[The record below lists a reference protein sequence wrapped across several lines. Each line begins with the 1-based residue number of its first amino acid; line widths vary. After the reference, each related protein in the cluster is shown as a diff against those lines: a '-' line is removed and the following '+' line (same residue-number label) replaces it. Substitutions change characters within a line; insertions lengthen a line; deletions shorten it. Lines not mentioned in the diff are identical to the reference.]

1 MDRVRRNRLLLVG
14 FLYFILVAT
23 STRLVTDE
31 QALASIWPANAVLL
45 AMLLQRGKPRWGDV
59 LIAGICGN
67 VLANFLIHGTLVTP
81 FFYSLIDVGEAM
93 LVAVALRRTMDMEE
107 MLGAPENVGRFVLWA
122 GGIAPAVSGL
132 GGAGIAWAF
141 LHEDFLGSLHT
152 WYLSD
157 ALGLLIFTPF
167 FTSLLAGEYRQS
179 FLEKSRRERIEA
191 LAIHLLV
198 LGTAIGVFMW
208 APPAM
213 LFLLFAPLMLV
224 TFKLGRLGTQVAIMI
239 VTITGVI
246 GTLVYPSSALH
257 GQSTAQHLHLLQFFL
272 ALMLL
277 TCLPVAASLS
287 ARNRLT
293 RRLADSERQLRARE
307 GDLIRMVATDPL
319 TGLLT
324 RAAFN
329 EQVEE
334 IHPETRVAIAML
346 DVDRFKQ
353 VNDQFGH
360 DAGDRALI
368 HFARLIGG
376 GVRQGDIVARAGG
389 DEFII
394 LFPDTGESDAETVC
408 QRLAA
413 TLARQPLALDEQV
426 LLELRMSCGVA
437 ERRDGETIEAAI
449 RRADQALYAAKGAGR
464 ARVTRA
470 A

>member
-1 MDRVRRNRLLLVG
+1 MDRARRNRLLWVG
-14 FLYFILVAT
+14 FLYFVLVAA
-23 STRLVTDE
+23 STRLVTGGE
-31 QALASIWPANAVLL
+31 ALASIWPANAVLL
-45 AMLLQRGKPRWGDV
+45 AMLLQPGKPRWGDV
-59 LIAGICGN
+59 LIAGVCGN
-67 VLANFLIHGTLVTP
+67 MLANFVMHGMLVTP
-81 FFYSLIDVGEAM
+81 FFYGLIDVGEVV
-93 LVAVALRRTMDMEE
+93 LVAAALRRTMDMEE
-107 MLGAPENVGRFVLWA
+107 ILGAPENVGHFVLWA
-122 GGIAPAVSGL
+122 GGVAPAISGL
-132 GGAGIAWAF
+132 GGATIAWAF
-141 LHEDFLGSLHT
+141 MHEDFFPALHT
-152 WYLSD
+152 WYFSD
-157 ALGLLIFTPF
+157 ALGLLVFTPF
-167 FTSLLAGEYRQS
+167 FTSLLGGEYRHS
-179 FLEKSRRERIEA
+179 FLEKSRRERFEA

-239 VTITGVI
+239 VTITGVV
-246 GTLVYPSSALH
+246 GTLLYPSAALH

-319 TGLLT
+319 TGLLN

-329 EQVEE
+329 ERIEE
-334 IHPETRVAIAML
+334 IHPEGRLAVAML

-368 HFARLIGG
+368 HFAAVIGG
-376 GVRQGDIVARAGG
+376 GIRQGDIVARVGG

-408 QRLAA
+408 QRLATA
-413 TLARQPLALDEQV
+413 LSRQPLPLDEQII
-426 LLELRMSCGVA
+426 LDLRMSCGVA
-437 ERRDGETIEAAI
+437 ERRAGEAIEAVI
-449 RRADQALYAAKGAGR
+449 KRADQALYAAKAAGR
-464 ARVTRA
+464 ARVSRA

>member
-1 MDRVRRNRLLLVG
+1 MDRARRNRLLWVG
-14 FLYFILVAT
+14 FLYFVLVAA
-23 STRLVTDE
+23 STRLVTGDE
-31 QALASIWPANAVLL
+31 ALASIWPANAVLL
-45 AMLLQRGKPRWGDV
+45 AMLLQPGKPRWGDV
-59 LIAGICGN
+59 LVAGVGAN
-67 VLANFLIHGTLVTP
+67 VLANLVLHGTFVTP
-81 FFYSLIDVGEAM
+81 LLYGLIDVGA
-93 LVAVALRRTMDMEE
+93 LALRRTMDMEE
-107 MLGAPENVGRFVLWA
+107 ILGAPENVGHFVLWA
-122 GGIAPAVSGL
+122 GGVAPALSGL
-132 GGAGIAWAF
+132 GGATVAWAF
-141 LHEDFLGSLHT
+141 LHEDFFLSLHT
-152 WYLSD
+152 WYFSD
-157 ALGLLIFTPF
+157 ALGLLVFTPF
-167 FTSLLAGEYRQS
+167 FTSLIGGEYRQS
-179 FLEKSRRERIEA
+179 FLEKNRRERLEA

-198 LGTAIGVFMW
+198 LATAIGVFLW

-239 VTITGVI
+239 VTITGVV
-246 GTLVYPSSALH
+246 GTLLYPSSALH

-293 RRLADSERQLRARE
+293 RRLADSER
-307 GDLIRMVATDPL
+307 DLIRMVAIDPL
-319 TGLLT
+319 TGLLN

-329 EQVEE
+329 ER
-334 IHPETRVAIAML
+334 IDAIPPEGRLAIAML

-368 HFARLIGG
+368 HFAAMIGG
-376 GVRQGDIVARAGG
+376 GVRQGDIVARVGG

-408 QRLAA
+408 QRLASA
-413 TLARQPLALDEQV
+413 LARHPLPLDEQI
-426 LLELRMSCGVA
+426 LLDLRMSCGVA
-437 ERRDGETIEAAI
+437 ERRDAEAIEAVI
-449 RRADQALYAAKGAGR
+449 KRADQALYAAKAAGR